1 MTVDNQ
7 RSSLEQKINGF
18 KPRKAVDAG
27 GNKDDRRSF
36 WEDGQTTE
44 TGEDQC
50 KNQLHQTGQLFSRG
64 ANTMLQAELKEE
76 FGKLSERLRSVL
88 DSNEDYR
95 IGLEADIKETDE
107 IAELDEQQEAD
118 IKTTIKDTE
127 SKMEEVKVIVQTNL
141 WERYGKNE
149 LKRVILEA
157 EEVIDKTNNVQVKS
171 ETLEGY
177 EVLLGL
183 LDEKISLTLSAMSV
197 WERWIIK
204 G

>member
-1 MTVDNQ
+1 MTEEVFGKTVKLLKQ
-7 RSSLEQKINGF
+7 ERISAKSSFTKLANFI
-18 KPRKAVDAG
+18 
-27 GNKDDRRSF
+27 
-36 WEDGQTTE
+36 
-44 TGEDQC
+44 
-50 KNQLHQTGQLFSRG
+50 SRG